1 MAKKDELL
9 GSSVTQAA
17 SLENTLKD
25 TNAAAASG
33 SAATSGTAAAK
44 TAANT
49 TAAANYVPTSTS
61 YSNWR
66 TIQQTGK
73 AGTDYKNLL
82 NNGGTGQ
89 YQNAYAPAINDALNK
104 ILNREAFSYDV
115 NTDGLYQQ
123 IKDNYV
129 KQGKQA
135 AMDVQGQ
142 SAALSGGYGN
152 SYGVLAGNQAYQ
164 EQLTNLS
171 NQIPELYQLAYS
183 RYNDEDTRDRNNL
196 SALQGLEATDY
207 ARYQDETSAYDTA
220 LQTAYKKYAASRSG
234 GKVSQQQIYE
244 ALQET
249 KGVMDNLNVPWPSY
263 VANKVNAKE
272 WSQELGD
279 TVTNIM
285 TAADQK
291 TLEEA
296 MKDNPGT

>member
-1 MAKKDELL
+1 MATKKNELL
-9 GSSVTQAA
+9 GSSTTQAA

-25 TNAAAASG
+25 TSAAAAS
-33 SAATSGTAAAK
+33 SGTAAAK
-44 TAANT
+44 AATNTAN
-49 TAAANYVPTSTS
+49 AANYVPTSTN
-61 YSNWR
+61 YSRWR

-73 AGTDYKNLL
+73 AGTDYNNLL

-152 SYGVLAGNQAYQ
+152 SYGALAGNQAYQ

-171 NQIPELYQLAYS
+171 NQIPELYQLAYN
-183 RYNDEDTRDRNNL
+183 RYNNEDTRDRNNL

-207 ARYQDETSAYDTA
+207 ARYQDETSAYDAA
-220 LQTAYKKYAASRSG
+220 LQTAYQKYAASRSG
-234 GKVSQQQIYE
+234 GSGKTKQQLYE

-249 KGVMDNLNVPWPSY
+249 KGVMDNLNVPWSSY
-263 VANKVNAKE
+263 VTDKVGTGE
-272 WSQELGD
+272 WSPELGKA
-279 TVTNIM
+279 VTSVM
-285 TAADQK
+285 TAADEK
-291 TLEEA
+291 TAAE
-296 MKDNPGT
+296 KINGY

>member
-1 MAKKDELL
+1 MATKKNELL
-9 GSSVTQAA
+9 GSSTTQAA

-25 TNAAAASG
+25 TSAAAAS
-33 SAATSGTAAAK
+33 SGTAAAK
-44 TAANT
+44 AATNTAN
-49 TAAANYVPTSTS
+49 AANYVPTSTN
-61 YSNWR
+61 YSRWR

-73 AGTDYKNLL
+73 AGTDYNNLL

-171 NQIPELYQLAYS
+171 NQIPELYQLAYN
-183 RYNDEDTRDRNNL
+183 RYNNEDTRDRNNL

-207 ARYQDETSAYDTA
+207 ARYQDETSAYDAA
-220 LQTAYKKYAASRSG
+220 LQTAYQKYAASRSG
-234 GKVSQQQIYE
+234 GSGKTKQQLYE

-249 KGVMDNLNVPWPSY
+249 KGVMDNLNVPWSSY
-263 VANKVNAKE
+263 VTDKVGTGE
-272 WSQELGD
+272 WSPELGKA
-279 TVTNIM
+279 VTSVM
-285 TAADQK
+285 TAADEK
-291 TLEEA
+291 TAAE
-296 MKDNPGT
+296 KINGY

>member
-1 MAKKDELL
+1 MATKKNELL
-9 GSSVTQAA
+9 GSSTTQAA

-25 TNAAAASG
+25 TSTAAAS
-33 SAATSGTAAAK
+33 SGTAAAK
-44 TAANT
+44 AATNTAN
-49 TAAANYVPTSTS
+49 AANYVPTSTN
-61 YSNWR
+61 YSRWR

-73 AGTDYKNLL
+73 AGTDYNNLL

-171 NQIPELYQLAYS
+171 NQIPELYQLAYN
-183 RYNDEDTRDRNNL
+183 RYNNEDTRDRNNL

-207 ARYQDETSAYDTA
+207 ARYQDETSAYDAA
-220 LQTAYKKYAASRSG
+220 LQTAYQKYAASRSG
-234 GKVSQQQIYE
+234 GSGKTKQQLYE

-249 KGVMDNLNVPWPSY
+249 KGVMDNLNVPWSSY
-263 VANKVNAKE
+263 VTDKVGTGE
-272 WSQELGD
+272 WSPELGKA
-279 TVTNIM
+279 VTSVM
-285 TAADQK
+285 TAADEK
-291 TLEEA
+291 TAAE
-296 MKDNPGT
+296 KINGY

>member
-1 MAKKDELL
+1 MATKKNELL
-9 GSSVTQAA
+9 GSSTTQAA

-25 TNAAAASG
+25 TSAAAAS
-33 SAATSGTAAAK
+33 SGTAAAK
-44 TAANT
+44 TATNTAN
-49 TAAANYVPTSTS
+49 AANYVPTSTN
-61 YSNWR
+61 YSRWR

-73 AGTDYKNLL
+73 AGTDYNNLL

-171 NQIPELYQLAYS
+171 NQIPELYQLAYN
-183 RYNDEDTRDRNNL
+183 RYNNEDTRDRNNL

-207 ARYQDETSAYDTA
+207 ARYQDETSAYDAA
-220 LQTAYKKYAASRSG
+220 LQTAYQKYAASRSG
-234 GKVSQQQIYE
+234 GSGKTKQQLYE

-249 KGVMDNLNVPWPSY
+249 KGVMDNLNVPWSSY
-263 VANKVNAKE
+263 VTDKVGTGE
-272 WSQELGD
+272 WSPELGKA
-279 TVTNIM
+279 VTSVM
-285 TAADQK
+285 TAADEK
-291 TLEEA
+291 TAAE
-296 MKDNPGT
+296 KINGY

>member
-1 MAKKDELL
+1 MATKKNELL
-9 GSSVTQAA
+9 GSSTTQAA

-25 TNAAAASG
+25 TSAAAAS
-33 SAATSGTAAAK
+33 SGTAAAK
-44 TAANT
+44 AATNTAN
-49 TAAANYVPTSTS
+49 AANYVPTSTN
-61 YSNWR
+61 YSRWR

-73 AGTDYKNLL
+73 AGTDYNNLL

-171 NQIPELYQLAYS
+171 NQIPELYQLAYN
-183 RYNDEDTRDRNNL
+183 RYNNEDTRDRNNL

-207 ARYQDETSAYDTA
+207 ARYQDETSAYDAA
-220 LQTAYKKYAASRSG
+220 LQTAYQKYAASRSG
-234 GKVSQQQIYE
+234 GSGKTKQQLYE

-249 KGVMDNLNVPWPSY
+249 KGVMDNLNVPWSSY
-263 VANKVNAKE
+263 VTDKVGTGE
-272 WSQELGD
+272 WSPALGKA
-279 TVTNIM
+279 VTSVM
-285 TAADQK
+285 TAADEK
-291 TLEEA
+291 TAAE
-296 MKDNPGT
+296 KINGY